1 MPVLHGRELEAALDI
16 ARRAGELA
24 LGYFNQET
32 RTEEKEDHSPVT
44 IADRECEK
52 LISRFLADNFPEDG
66 IVGEEGAYKPSVSGR
81 RWLIDPIDGTRDFV
95 RRNSYW
101 SVQIAL
107 QAVDRVILGVIHL
120 PCLGETVQAVVG
132 SGCYW
137 NGTRVQGSTID
148 RLEKAILAVSVFTSV
163 WKKWPPEGVRFLTE
177 KCWAVRAYSGCYDAV
192 MFARGKVDIWLSGS
206 GKEWDYAP
214 VRIIAEECG
223 ASFLTKSGENRIDAN
238 HCLICAP
245 RLEPELRRILGI
257 QTAPV

>member
-1 MPVLHGRELEAALDI
+1 M
-16 ARRAGELA
+16 
-24 LGYFNQET
+24 
-32 RTEEKEDHSPVT
+32 
-44 IADRECEK
+44 
-52 LISRFLADNFPEDG
+52 
-66 IVGEEGAYKPSVSGR
+66 
-81 RWLIDPIDGTRDFV
+81 DGTRDFV

-101 SVQIAL
+101 SVRIAL

-192 MFARGKVDIWLSGS
+192 MFARGKVDIWLSG
-206 GKEWDYAP
+206 GGVGR
-214 VRIIAEECG
+214 VRIIAREGEVLVLEIK
-223 ASFLTKSGENRIDAN
+223 ARRDFLVEDHLRQSPGPAGKLLFDLLDMVQVNMRVPEALNKLSHSQAGHLSG
-238 HCLICAP
+238 HH
-245 RLEPELRRILGI
+245 G
-257 QTAPV
+257 QQ